1 MGLKET
7 WRNAGGKQKRNMV
20 LGGVAAFLTLATIA
34 AMITDSVRGT
44 RSGRRK
50 TEVEQV
56 VTPNQ
61 RNLTQEGLAAE
72 IYALRN
78 QIQQMQQQQAQRQ
91 SENGGGLTEE
101 QVRQIIAE
109 SRNTGLENQAA
120 SGIGNGFVP
129 PGTLP
134 GDTGGAPLAPG
145 VDGSAQNTP
154 AAAEGEDDN
163 PYQNHTSNSGK
174 SGSKDKGGSQSASGG
189 ESGGAND
196 TRSYLP
202 AGSQLSVIAV
212 SGINAPTGD
221 GNGEAGSSGENA
233 MPILLRVKGLGRMAN
248 GFKSD
253 LSDCVIIANAY
264 GQLADERAYVRT
276 KSITCIRSDGKA
288 VEATLKGTL
297 IGEDGKPG
305 WHGRLVSRDGK
316 AIAQMVKIG
325 MINTAGQATVAV
337 AGSGRIGRRDGGGN
351 SINIGTGSTAPG
363 QAAATVAA
371 NGLNDI
377 FGRVASIYEKYA
389 QQSFPV
395 IEIQPLR
402 TGDIL
407 IQSGISL
414 EYAKDKR

>member
-1 MGLKET
+1 MGLKES
-7 WRNAGGKQKRNMV
+7 WHNAGGKQKRNMV
-20 LGGVAAFLTLATIA
+20 LGGVAAVLILATIA

-78 QIQQMQQQQAQRQ
+78 QIQQMQQQQAQKQ
-91 SENGGGLTEE
+91 PENGGGLTEE
-101 QVRQIIAE
+101 QVRQIVAE

-120 SGIGNGFVP
+120 SDSGNGFIP

-134 GDTGGAPLAPG
+134 DGKGAPLAPSA
-145 VDGSAQNTP
+145 DGSAQP
-154 AAAEGEDDN
+154 AAAAEEEDRS

-174 SGSKDKGGSQSASGG
+174 SGSGKDKDGSPAVGK
-189 ESGGAND
+189 ESGAAND

-325 MINTAGQATVAV
+325 MINTAGQIGIAA
-337 AGSGRIGRRDGGGN
+337 AGNSRIGHRDGGGN
-351 SINIGTGSTAPG
+351 SINIGTGGTPFG
-363 QAAATVAA
+363 QAATTAAA
-371 NGLNDI
+371 NGLNNI
-377 FGRVASIYEKYA
+377 FDRVASIYEKYA

-414 EYAKDKR
+414 EYAKEKR